1 MIRRALENRPALLRL
16 TLCCAILTIGF
27 AAALFA
33 QSPSA
38 ELPSNSPTVQTPPEP
53 SALPTFLVP
62 PKTPTLSPPA
72 ESPENAPQIPP
83 TAAPA
88 EMPASPQTAPTAP
101 PAASAPSAEVPSA
114 ETSPAETKTA
124 VPTEAT
130 PDTSFAPVEKLLDGP
145 ESWVGSSGITS
156 TVKMVALLTI
166 FSIAPAILIMT
177 TSFVRIMTVLSILRQ
192 AIGTGQI
199 PPTQILTA
207 LAMFLTLLIMTPV
220 WSEVWTDAIKPY
232 SEEKITA
239 NEAFDRGGLP
249 IRTFLWKQI
258 ERTGNTDSIWL
269 FMRYVPDAA
278 EPKFYEEIPW
288 RALLPAFVLSELKT
302 AFLIGFQLFLPFLI
316 IDLVVSGVMVSA
328 GMMMLPPSIV
338 ALPFKLMLFVLTDGW
353 TLVVKMLLESFSV
366 GS

>member
-1 MIRRALENRPALLRL
+1 MTRHVYWNRPAVRSMLWS
-16 TLCCAILTIGF
+16 AILTLGF
-27 AAALFA
+27 ISTLFA
-33 QSPSA
+33 QTSPP
-38 ELPSNSPTVQTPPEP
+38 ESPAVQTPPVP
-53 SALPTFLVP
+53 SSLPTFLAP
-62 PKTPTLSPPA
+62 PKIPPLSPPDSA
-72 ESPENAPQIPP
+72 VTSENAPQIPP
-83 TAAPA
+83 TTAPIEMPSANTPSVEVPVEPPPA
-88 EMPASPQTAPTAP
+88 ETP
-101 PAASAPSAEVPSA
+101 PA
-114 ETSPAETKTA
+114 ETTPAETKTA
-124 VPTEAT
+124 LPSDT
-130 PDTSFAPVEKLLDGP
+130 PFTPVEKLLEGP
-145 ESWVGSSGITS
+145 ESLVGSSGITS

-199 PPTQILTA
+199 PPTQVLTA
-207 LAMFLTLLIMTPV
+207 LAMFLTLLIMAPV
-220 WSEVWTDAIKPY
+220 WSDVWTDAVKPY

-239 NEAFDRGGLP
+239 VEAFDRGQLP

-278 EPKFYEEIPW
+278 EPKYYEEIPW

-353 TLVVKMLLESFSV
+353 TLVVKMLLESFSI
-366 GS
+366 GY